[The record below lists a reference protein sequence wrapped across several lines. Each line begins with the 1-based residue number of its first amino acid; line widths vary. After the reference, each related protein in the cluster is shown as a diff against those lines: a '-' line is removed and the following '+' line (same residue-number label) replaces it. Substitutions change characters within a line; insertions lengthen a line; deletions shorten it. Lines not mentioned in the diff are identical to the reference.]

1 MKIKNRLLGNL
12 FVLSIFLCAVII
24 MSYSLVETKLISAQA
39 DWLFHASRVEE
50 IYRNIQSGEWLTFI
64 STRTMQ
70 KTGVGSFLFYPDIFL
85 YPWALLRLH
94 FSPIMSFYIWQAL
107 INFMTFSIAY
117 ICMYSYSKSKLRGFI
132 FSLVYTLA
140 PYRLFLGYYVF
151 GEFVANAF
159 IPIAFLGIY
168 EILWRR
174 KNRWYVLAVGMTLI
188 IYSHVL
194 STFLTVQLLIL
205 VVIIWLIDGI
215 CNKKI
220 EISRIC
226 YIILSAIVTGIL
238 TLPIYIPFLTDFI
251 GKGIGSA
258 YPGINVVSMS
268 DIWQNSISNYAIN
281 TSIGIILIGVLL
293 TGWYWIKDSKI
304 EKGAYFISLI
314 CLVMA
319 TSVFPWESFKDTV
332 ISAIQLPYRYLVY
345 VILLLS
351 IVASYIIELLCRRY
365 FPKQAFVAI
374 MPIMMVIGMFGYYGS
389 IRGYTH
395 QLENKNVGGVYLT
408 KAQEGELKQIPDVAQ
423 LDNDNYSYQ
432 FDYSA
437 IYGETDYFPIVS
449 QMHKSKENAE
459 SIINNI
465 AKVGNNN
472 IKVSPISGS
481 NSLKYRFSLNKK
493 ENVDLPV
500 IAYAHTKV
508 YINNRET
515 KYTISNRGTVELS
528 LNKGKNIVKVTY
540 VPSKYYYY
548 GWIIT
553 LSGWLC
559 LIVGLVFWGIQKFR
573 RGAVV
578 WN

>member
-85 YPWALLRLH
+85 YPWAILRLH
-94 FSPIMSFYIWQAL
+94 FSPIVSFYMWQTM

-117 ICMYSYSKSKLRGFI
+117 ICMYSYSKNKLRGFI

-168 EILWRR
+168 EILWRH
-174 KNRWYVLAVGMTLI
+174 KNRWYILTIGMTLI

-194 STFLTVQLLIL
+194 STFLTVQVLIL
-205 VVIIWLIDGI
+205 VVIMWLTDGI
-215 CNKKI
+215 HNKKI
-220 EISRIC
+220 EFSRI
-226 YIILSAIVTGIL
+226 YYVILSAIVTGIL

-281 TSIGIILIGVLL
+281 TSIGIVLIGVLL
-293 TGWYWIKDSKI
+293 TGWYWIKDNKI
-304 EKGAYFISLI
+304 EKGAYVISLI

-319 TSVFPWESFKDTV
+319 TSIFPWESFKDTI
-332 ISAIQLPYRYLVY
+332 ISVIQLPYRYLVY
-345 VILLLS
+345 VILFLS

-365 FPKQAFVAI
+365 FSKPVFIVM
-374 MPIMMVIGMFGYYGS
+374 MPIMMTIGIFGYYGS
-389 IRGYTH
+389 IRGYTY
-395 QLENKNVGGVYLT
+395 QLEHKNVGGVYLT
-408 KAQEGELKQIPDVAQ
+408 KAQEGELQQIPDVTQ

-432 FDYSA
+432 FGYSA

-449 QMHKSKENAE
+449 QMHESKENAE

-465 AKVGNNN
+465 AKVGNDN
-472 IKVSPISGS
+472 IKVNPTSGP
-481 NSLKYRFSLNKK
+481 NLLKYTLNLDNK

-515 KYTISNRGTVELS
+515 KYTISDRGTVELS

-559 LIVGLVFWGIQKFR
+559 LIVALISLRIFSYKRKNIE
-573 RGAVV
+573 
-578 WN
+578 